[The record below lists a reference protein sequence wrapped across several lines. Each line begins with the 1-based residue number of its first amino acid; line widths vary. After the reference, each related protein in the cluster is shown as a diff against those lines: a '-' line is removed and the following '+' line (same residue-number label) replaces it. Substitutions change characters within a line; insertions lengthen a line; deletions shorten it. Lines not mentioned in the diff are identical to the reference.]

1 MTIVKD
7 CDALTADG
15 GGSRSSRSSSRSRS
29 SGKREGSVIA
39 EASVLGHLTVITAAF
54 REKRVWSEK
63 KNGSTGTGNG
73 TVTQVPTKPAEHP
86 KKNEQKERER
96 RGREAEGKRER

>member
-15 GGSRSSRSSSRSRS
+15 GGSRSSNSSRSRG

-86 KKNEQKERER
+86 KKN
-96 RGREAEGKRER
+96 

>member
-1 MTIVKD
+1 MEEAVG
-7 CDALTADG
+7 AATAAGVGAVAG
-15 GGSRSSRSSSRSRS
+15 GVCG
-29 SGKREGSVIA
+29 GGSVIA

-63 KNGSTGTGNG
+63 KNGSTGTRNG

-86 KKNEQKERER
+86 KKN
-96 RGREAEGKRER
+96 